1 MAAVQGWVSIDVDVQ
16 VGTTSLN
23 FVTNIGALGGA
34 PNSLD
39 ATCMKDKMRHN
50 KNGVQDV
57 GNWEVDYLFD
67 NSDATSDYRILKA
80 LETAGEEVDITVA
93 FPDGSTFKSKGEVAT
108 WVDGFGVDTLIPA
121 KLSVALSQDWE
132 VTNPAVNAL

>member
-39 ATCMKDKMRHN
+39 ATCMKDRMRRN

-57 GNWEVDYLFD
+57 DNWEVDYWFD
-67 NSDATSDYRILKA
+67 NSDPTSDYRVLKA
-80 LETAGEEVDITVA
+80 LETAGEEVDITVT
-93 FPDGSTFKSKGEVAT
+93 FPDGSKFTSKGQVST
-108 WVDGFGVDTLIPA
+108 WVDGFGVDALIPA
-121 KLSVALSQDWE
+121 KLSVALSQDWT
-132 VTNPAVNAL
+132 VTNPA